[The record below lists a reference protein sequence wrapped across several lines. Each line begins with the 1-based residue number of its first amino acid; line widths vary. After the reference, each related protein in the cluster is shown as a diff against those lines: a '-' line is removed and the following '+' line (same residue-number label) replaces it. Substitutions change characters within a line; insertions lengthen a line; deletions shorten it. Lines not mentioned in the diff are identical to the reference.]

1 VTSPLRQGF
10 NSISVSI
17 SMGIRPESVGRY
29 CCQEKSRFI
38 AYQSIEG
45 ELAKEKG
52 DFAFEISAFYRGSNL
67 RWNITTNN
75 GHFDNI
81 TTVCVF

>member
-1 VTSPLRQGF
+1 
-10 NSISVSI
+10 
-17 SMGIRPESVGRY
+17 MGIRPESVGRY
-29 CCQEKSRFI
+29 RCQEKSRFI
-38 AYQSIEG
+38 AYHSIEG
-45 ELAKEKG
+45 ELAKEKR

-67 RWNITTNN
+67 QWNITTNN